1 MNKFNRTM
9 TTLDTA
15 RESFQLL
22 NCKKV
27 TRKTYLSTLQ
37 HVTESLAKVYVCK
50 FPKQLESKVEY
61 RKLPFTIYRSVLNNL
76 NCVASCVANYGWSLK
91 RGYAC
96 PL

>member
-1 MNKFNRTM
+1 MNKFNRTV
-9 TTLDTA
+9 TTPDTA

-50 FPKQLESKVEY
+50 FPKQLESKLEY
-61 RKLPFTIYRSVLNNL
+61 RKLLFTVYSSVLNNL
-76 NCVASCVANYGWSLK
+76 NLPMCCQLWSEFEE
-91 RGYAC
+91 RIR